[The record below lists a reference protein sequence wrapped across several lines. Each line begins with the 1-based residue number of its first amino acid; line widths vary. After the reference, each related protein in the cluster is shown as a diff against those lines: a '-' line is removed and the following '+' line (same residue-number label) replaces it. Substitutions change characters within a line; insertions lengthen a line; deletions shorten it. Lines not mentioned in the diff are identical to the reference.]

1 MAGDKKEKRWWP
13 HYLLKLFGLMVIVIL
28 FIALMATLYPVP
40 DNAPLEIP
48 FPDDGENIPGPEWI
62 FTLFWAP
69 FWYLKGRLKKY
80 LFIMP
85 LIPILLALFLIF
97 LPYFHKIPIDRI
109 PGLKLVLQKARSLES
124 GFLKS
129 FVYGVPAIAIAILL
143 GFGIFQSGHQA
154 KILGCDSCHNPAM
167 GHRMAIPPVN
177 VFEYYSVDRA
187 RQIKSAKYRA
197 GKSMSATDKEKW
209 SDGAGEAE
217 GYKDANWQMRH
228 MYEPTFTW

>member
-1 MAGDKKEKRWWP
+1 MTGKKKKIRWWP
-13 HYLLKLFGLMVIVIL
+13 NYLLKLFVLMVIVIV
-28 FIALMATLYPVP
+28 FISWMATLYPVP
-40 DNAPLEIP
+40 DKAPLEIP
-48 FPDDGENIPGPEWI
+48 FPDHGENIPGPEWI
-62 FTLFWAP
+62 FTLFWTP

-97 LPYFHKIPIDRI
+97 LPYFHKLPINRI
-109 PGLKLVLQKARSLES
+109 PGLKKVLKKARSMES

-129 FVYGVPAIAIAILL
+129 FIYGIPAITTAVIL
-143 GFGIFQSGHQA
+143 GIGIVQSGHQA
-154 KILGCDSCHNPAM
+154 KVLGCDSCHNPAM
-167 GHRMAIPPVN
+167 GHRMAIPPVD
-177 VFEYYSVDRA
+177 VFKYYSVDRA

-197 GKSMSATDKEKW
+197 GKSTSATNKEEW
-209 SDGAGEAE
+209 YDEGEAE